1 VDGQEIGPVRDEREA
16 DDLGVRL
23 AARVL
28 EDGAASILSE
38 VRAAQAP
45 AVPEP

>member
-1 VDGQEIGPVRDEREA
+1 
-16 DDLGVRL
+16 L
-23 AARVL
+23 L